1 LELSS
6 ETSQFM
12 AGESVRMTC
21 DSSSIVMDGI
31 TDIQGNLVKMEGWTK
46 GPVQVDEDEEDEDD
60 ALQLGLDVAG
70 MIPVAGGGSLG

>member
-6 ETSQFM
+6 ETIQFM

-46 GPVQVDEDEEDEDD
+46 GAVQVGGEEDDDD
-60 ALQLGLDVAG
+60 AVLQLGLDMAG
-70 MIPVAGGGSLG
+70 MIPVAGGGELG